1 MKELDVKK
9 VSMANIPVESVPA
22 LLDEEKVAF
31 QPVNTVNWAAYPYCP
46 DVKFRMA
53 YADNAILIHYKVKEN
68 SIRAVAG
75 RDNGPVWED
84 SCVEFFSVPAED
96 GVYYNMEC
104 NCAGRLL
111 IGAGALPP
119 LFLQNPHTYLSIRNS
134 RPLQLQPDF
143 LSYHR
148 FRPAL

>member
-22 LLDEEKVAF
+22 LLDEENVAF

-96 GVYYNMEC
+96 GVYYNMEY
-104 NCAGRLL
+104 NCA
-111 IGAGALPP
+111 
-119 LFLQNPHTYLSIRNS
+119 
-134 RPLQLQPDF
+134 
-143 LSYHR
+143 
-148 FRPAL
+148 